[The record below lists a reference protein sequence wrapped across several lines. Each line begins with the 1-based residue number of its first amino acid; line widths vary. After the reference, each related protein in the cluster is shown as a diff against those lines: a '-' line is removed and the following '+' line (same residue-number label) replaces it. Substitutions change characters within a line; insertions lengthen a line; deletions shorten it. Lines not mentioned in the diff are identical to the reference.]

1 MENFPF
7 FNSLTLGQLVILAQ
21 ENDLEINPDVDSL
34 EALQMDIIYSFDE
47 LPAYY
52 ETSEDLY
59 QYLSHLSLD
68 MLRIIAELYGIP
80 DTSHSLRTT
89 ITRSITEKIFA

>member
-1 MENFPF
+1 MNLPF

-21 ENDLEINPDVDSL
+21 ENDLDINPDVDSL

-52 ETSEDLY
+52 ETSEELY

-68 MLRIIAELYGIP
+68 MLRVVAELYSISP
-80 DTSHSLRTT
+80 SCLFHTQQFARL
-89 ITRSITEKIFA
+89 ITEKVFS

>member
-1 MENFPF
+1 MNLPF

-21 ENDLEINPDVDSL
+21 ENDLDINPD
-34 EALQMDIIYSFDE
+34 EALQMDIIYSCDE

-52 ETSEDLY
+52 EDPDSLL
-59 QYLSHLSLD
+59 QYLSCLSLD

>member
-1 MENFPF
+1 MNLPF
-7 FNSLTLGQLVILAQ
+7 FNSLALGQLVILAQ
-21 ENDLEINPDVDSL
+21 ENDLDINPDVDSL

-52 ETSEDLY
+52 ETSEELY
-59 QYLSHLSLD
+59 QYLSCLSLD

-89 ITRSITEKIFA
+89 ITRSITEKIYA

>member
-1 MENFPF
+1 MNLPF
-7 FNSLTLGQLVILAQ
+7 FNSLSLGQLVQLAQ
-21 ENDLEINPDVDSL
+21 ENDLDINPDVDSL

>member
-1 MENFPF
+1 MENIPF

-21 ENDLEINPDVDSL
+21 ENDLDINPDVDSL

>member
-1 MENFPF
+1 
-7 FNSLTLGQLVILAQ
+7 
-21 ENDLEINPDVDSL
+21 
-34 EALQMDIIYSFDE
+34 MDIIYSFDE

-52 ETSEDLY
+52 ETSEELY

>member
-1 MENFPF
+1 MLIDT
-7 FNSLTLGQLVILAQ
+7 LTLGQLVQLAQ
-21 ENDLEINPDVDSL
+21 ENDLDINPDVNSL

-52 ETSEDLY
+52 ETSEELY
-59 QYLSHLSLD
+59 QYLSCLSLD

>member
-1 MENFPF
+1 MNLPF
-7 FNSLTLGQLVILAQ
+7 FNSLSLGQLVQLTQ
-21 ENDLEINPDVDSL
+21 ENDLDINPDVNSL

-52 ETSEDLY
+52 ETSEELY
-59 QYLSHLSLD
+59 QYLSCLSLD

>member
-1 MENFPF
+1 MNLPF
-7 FNSLTLGQLVILAQ
+7 FNSLSLGQLVQLAQ
-21 ENDLEINPDVDSL
+21 ENDLDINPDVDSL
-34 EALQMDIIYSFDE
+34 GALQLDIIYSFDE

>member
-1 MENFPF
+1 MNLPF
-7 FNSLTLGQLVILAQ
+7 FNSLSLGQLVQLAQ
-21 ENDLEINPDVDSL
+21 ENDLDINPDVDSL
-34 EALQMDIIYSFDE
+34 GALQLDIIYSFDE

-80 DTSHSLRTT
+80 DTRHSLRTT

>member
-1 MENFPF
+1 MNLPF

-21 ENDLEINPDVDSL
+21 ENDLDINPDVDSL

-80 DTSHSLRTT
+80 DTSHSLRNT
-89 ITRSITEKIFA
+89 ITRSITERIFA

>member
-1 MENFPF
+1 MNLPF
-7 FNSLTLGQLVILAQ
+7 FNSLTLGQLVQLAQ
-21 ENDLEINPDVDSL
+21 ENDLDINPDVDSL